1 MQNLGIAKGDDL
13 IMCFA
18 YTNILHFEF
27 CIPHF
32 ILGKDDPMSDAQKK
46 QNFLQGT
53 ALLAM
58 ATAIVKIIGAFYKIP
73 LNAIIGEKGFGYF
86 NTAYEIYNVLL
97 MISTAGLPVAMS
109 RMISQASS
117 LKHYN
122 QVRRIY
128 NTARGIFLAL
138 GITGTLLMTLFCRQ
152 LAAFQNQPDA
162 WAAIGFLGPCVLL
175 ICVMST
181 FRGFFQG
188 QSNMLPTSISQVIE
202 AIVKLIVGIAAAY
215 LLLKTTGSVAL
226 AAGGAILG
234 VTASCLVSAF
244 YLFGCFRK
252 VYPDLPQTS
261 EEPRSFSNTAKGLM
275 IIAIPITLGSAGL
288 QLLTMLETKIYM
300 GRLLEFYTQAAA
312 DTMRGIYGM
321 TQTIFNMPCAFIT
334 PITISIIP
342 AITAQLTTD
351 NALEAKATEE
361 SAIRITG
368 LISMPCAF
376 GLGLLAQPV
385 TALLG
390 GYTGDNLVLA
400 ARLMTI
406 LGFSI
411 MFNAVVLVTTAI
423 MQAHGHASRPVV
435 NMLIGGILK
444 LAAVFLLTGNPNIGI
459 VGTPV
464 GTLLCYL
471 AISVLNIVSIRSLL
485 PHPPAIVKNLIRT
498 FLAAL
503 IMGIFVFLAFTGLK
517 AVGIG
522 SRLILCGLPIAVGVA
537 AYAIAAVKIK
547 VVTREDCL
555 LLPKGE
561 KIAKLLK
568 L

>member
-1 MQNLGIAKGDDL
+1 
-13 IMCFA
+13 
-18 YTNILHFEF
+18 
-27 CIPHF
+27 
-32 ILGKDDPMSDAQKK
+32 MSDTQKK

-58 ATAIVKIIGAFYKIP
+58 ATAIVKVIGAFYKIP
-73 LNAIIGEKGFGYF
+73 LNAIIGEQGFGYF

-117 LKHYN
+117 LEHYG

-128 NTARGIFLAL
+128 ATARGIFLGL
-138 GITGTLLMTLFCRQ
+138 GIAGSLLMTFFCRQ

-162 WAAIGFLGPCVLL
+162 WAAIGCLGPCVLL
-175 ICVMST
+175 ICIMST

-188 QSNMLPTSISQVIE
+188 QGNMLPTSISQVLE
-202 AIVKLIVGIAAAY
+202 AITKLIVGMAAA
-215 LLLKTTGSVAL
+215 LILMKTTASVPL

-234 VTASCLVSAF
+234 VTVSCLLSSF

-252 VYPDLPQTS
+252 SFKALPQT
-261 EEPRSFSNTAKGLM
+261 EEEVTSFKDTAKGLL
-275 IIAIPITLGSAGL
+275 IIAIPITVGSAGL
-288 QLLTMLETKIYM
+288 QILTALETKIYM
-300 GRLLEFYTQAAA
+300 GQLLSHGFSQAEA

-342 AITAQLTTD
+342 AITGQLTLKKFT
-351 NALEAKATEE
+351 EARATEE
-361 SAIRITG
+361 SAARITG

-376 GLGLLAQPV
+376 GLAVLAEPV

-390 GYTGDNLVLA
+390 GYSGEKLVLA
-400 ARLMTI
+400 TKLMTV
-406 LGFSI
+406 LGISI

-423 MQAHGHASRPVV
+423 MQAHGHVNRPVI
-435 NMLIGGILK
+435 NMFIGGILK
-444 LAAVFLLTGNPNIGI
+444 LVAVYVLTGNREIGI
-459 VGTPV
+459 LGTPL

-471 AISVLNIVSIRSLL
+471 TICLLNILSILKLL
-485 PHPPAIVKNLIRT
+485 EEPPALLKNLARP
-498 FLAAL
+498 FLSAA
-503 IMGIFVFLAFTGLK
+503 IMGILTWLAWFGLK
-517 AVGIG
+517 NLGIT
-522 SRLILCGLPIAVGVA
+522 SRLILCGAPIAVGVVV
-537 AYAIAAVKIK
+537 YCLAAVKLK
-547 VVTREDCL
+547 VITREDCL
-555 LLPKGE
+555 LLPKGA
-561 KIAKLLK
+561 KIAKLLR

>member
-1 MQNLGIAKGDDL
+1 
-13 IMCFA
+13 
-18 YTNILHFEF
+18 
-27 CIPHF
+27 
-32 ILGKDDPMSDAQKK
+32 MSDAQKK

-58 ATAIVKIIGAFYKIP
+58 ATAIVKLIGALYKIP
-73 LNAIIGEKGFGYF
+73 LNAIIGEQGFGYF

-117 LKHYN
+117 LSHYN
-122 QVRRIY
+122 QVRRVY
-128 NTARGIFLAL
+128 RTARGIFLGL
-138 GITGTLLMTLFCRQ
+138 GITGSLLMTVFCRQ
-152 LAAFQNQPDA
+152 LAQFQNQPDA

-188 QSNMLPTSISQVIE
+188 QGNMLPTSISQVLE
-202 AIVKLIVGIAAAY
+202 AVVKLIVGMLAAL
-215 LLLKTTGSVAL
+215 LLLKATDSVAL

-234 VTASCLVSAF
+234 VTVSCLVSSF
-244 YLFGCFRK
+244 YLFSRFRK
-252 VYPDLPQTS
+252 SFRVLPQS
-261 EEPRSFSNTAKGLM
+261 EEEPKSYADTARGLL

-300 GRLLEFYTQAAA
+300 GRLLLFHSQAAA

-321 TQTIFNMPCAFIT
+321 TQTIFNMPCSFIT

-342 AITAQLTTD
+342 AITAQLTLCND
-351 NALEAKATEE
+351 AEAKATEE
-361 SAIRITG
+361 SAARITG

-376 GLGLLAQPV
+376 GLGLMAEPV

-400 ARLMTI
+400 TKLMAI

-411 MFNAVVLVTTAI
+411 LFNAVVLVTTAI
-423 MQAHGHASRPVV
+423 MQAHGHAGRPVI
-435 NMLIGGILK
+435 NMLLGGLLK
-444 LAAVFLLTGNPNIGI
+444 LAAVFLLTGNPAIGI

-464 GTLLCYL
+464 GTLACYL
-471 AISVLNIVSIRSLL
+471 AICVLNLYSIRTLL
-485 PHPPAIVKNLIRT
+485 PHPPAIVKNLIRP
-498 FLAAL
+498 FLAACV
-503 IMGIFVFLAFTGLK
+503 MGVFVSGALYALK
-517 AVGIG
+517 ALGIT
-522 SRLILCGLPIAVGVA
+522 SRILLCGFPIAIGVVV
-537 AYAIAAVKIK
+537 YALAAVKFK
-547 VVTREDCL
+547 VITREDCL

>member
-1 MQNLGIAKGDDL
+1 
-13 IMCFA
+13 
-18 YTNILHFEF
+18 
-27 CIPHF
+27 
-32 ILGKDDPMSDAQKK
+32 MSDAQKK

-58 ATAIVKIIGAFYKIP
+58 ATAIVKVIGAFYKIP

-122 QVRRIY
+122 QVRRVY
-128 NTARGIFLAL
+128 STARGIFLGL
-138 GITGTLLMTLFCRQ
+138 GIAGTLLMTLFCRQ

-175 ICVMST
+175 ICIMST

-202 AIVKLIVGIAAAY
+202 AIVKLIVGIAAAWI
-215 LLLKTTGSVAL
+215 LLKSTGSVAL

-234 VTASCLVSAF
+234 VTASCLVSSV
-244 YLFGCFRK
+244 YLFGCFQK
-252 VYPDLPQTS
+252 VYPQLPPTKDV
-261 EEPRSFSNTAKGLM
+261 PRSFADTAKGLM

-288 QLLTMLETKIYM
+288 QFLTMLETKIYM
-300 GRLLEFYTQAAA
+300 GRLLEFYSQAAA

-342 AITAQLTTD
+342 AITAQLTTCRD
-351 NALEAKATEE
+351 LEAKATEE

-400 ARLMTI
+400 TKLMTI

-423 MQAHGHASRPVV
+423 MQAHGHATRPVI
-435 NMLIGGILK
+435 NMLIGGVLK
-444 LAAVFLLTGNPNIGI
+444 LAAVFILTGNPNIGI

-471 AISVLNIVSIRSLL
+471 AISVLNIYSIRTLL
-485 PHPPAIVKNLIRT
+485 ENPPAILKNLIRT
-498 FLAAL
+498 FLAAV
-503 IMGIFVFLAFTGLK
+503 IMGIFVFSAFTGLK
-517 AVGIG
+517 MAGIT
-522 SRLILCGLPIAVGVA
+522 SRIILCGLPITVGVL
-537 AYAIAAVKIK
+537 AYVIAAVKIK

>member
-1 MQNLGIAKGDDL
+1 
-13 IMCFA
+13 
-18 YTNILHFEF
+18 
-27 CIPHF
+27 
-32 ILGKDDPMSDAQKK
+32 MSDAQKK

-109 RMISQASS
+109 RMISQATS

-128 NTARGIFLAL
+128 STARGIFLGL

-175 ICVMST
+175 ICIMST

-202 AIVKLIVGIAAAY
+202 AIVKLIVGIAAAW
-215 LLLKTTGSVAL
+215 LLLKSTGSVAL

-234 VTASCLVSAF
+234 VTASCLVSSV

-252 VYPDLPQTS
+252 VYPQMPATADA
-261 EEPRSFSNTAKGLM
+261 PRSFADTAKGLM

-288 QLLTMLETKIYM
+288 QFLTMLETKIYM
-300 GRLLEFYTQAAA
+300 GRLLDLGYSQAAA

-342 AITAQLTTD
+342 AITAQLTTCKD
-351 NALEAKATEE
+351 LEAKETEE

-400 ARLMTI
+400 TRLMTI

-423 MQAHGHASRPVV
+423 MQAHGYASRPVI
-435 NMLIGGILK
+435 NMLIGGVLK
-444 LAAVFLLTGNPNIGI
+444 LAAVFILTGNPNIGI

-471 AISVLNIVSIRSLL
+471 AIAVLNIYSIRTLL
-485 PHPPAIVKNLIRT
+485 DHPPAILRNLVRT
-498 FLAAL
+498 FLAAV
-503 IMGIFVFLAFTGLK
+503 IMGIFVFAAFTGLK
-517 AVGIG
+517 MLGIA
-522 SRLILCGLPIAVGVA
+522 SRLILCGAPIAVGVV
-537 AYAIAAVKIK
+537 AYVIAAVKIK